1 MNNRKEVINLP
12 LEEILPNRFQP
23 RIKFDEQAITELS
36 ESIKEH
42 GVIQPIIVRGIGDKY
57 EIIAGERRYKA
68 SVMAGKTHI
77 PAIVVSLNDKDA
89 SEIAL
94 IENVQ
99 RQDLT
104 PIEEAISYRKILDMG
119 YLTQED
125 LATKLGVAQ
134 STVANKL
141 RLLNLD
147 DEVQDA
153 LLEEKISERH
163 ARSLLKLSKASM
175 QREMLKKIINERLTV
190 RKTDEEIEKMMKEK
204 ETGVFDSIEN
214 TMMNNMNDFN
224 QNNVFNNES
233 SAFNLNS
240 NNSFNENLTSV
251 TPDSNSFVNNEQA
264 NFSVDTDTV
273 NNNLNTIVPNSNDIE
288 IIDFADTNETF
299 NIPSMPIVEDIKESS
314 VQENTFTPEVNNVE
328 SFNIPNEVEM
338 AVPSFENNSFEEPTT
353 NLNNDVNTS
362 SVENTEDDETD
373 GADERILKP
382 GRFFNILNYDNDEPE
397 KEETPS
403 VDTVSDSTPNTF
415 SFNAFNMNNENNQ
428 DDEKEIKDFNQ
439 QLVEEPINTPN
450 ENINEFNNQMFSIP
464 NDFDRPIEPVTPVYE
479 NQTEESEEKK
489 ATLKDII
496 ALIRKCADDIEKND
510 FEIDTEEFDF
520 DDIYQVIFKIK
531 K

>member
-77 PAIVVSLNDKDA
+77 PAIVVDLNDKDA

-163 ARSLLKLSKASM
+163 ARSLLKLQKASM
-175 QREMLKKIINERLTV
+175 QKEMLKKIINERLTV
-190 RKTDEEIEKMMKEK
+190 RKTDEEIDKMMKEK

-224 QNNVFNNES
+224 QNNVFNNEG
-233 SAFNLNS
+233 SAFNLN
-240 NNSFNENLTSV
+240 NNSSLNENLTNV
-251 TPDSNSFVNNEQA
+251 DAESNSFVNNEPT
-264 NFSVDTDTV
+264 NFSVNIDNV
-273 NNNLNTIVPNSNDIE
+273 NSNLNISVPSSNDIE

-299 NIPSMPIVEDIKESS
+299 NIPSMPIVEDISEPSVKE
-314 VQENTFTPEVNNVE
+314 NNVE
-328 SFNIPNEVEM
+328 SNINSETSFNM
-338 AVPSFENNSFEEPTT
+338 PSEELKFPSLENSSNGLTP
-353 NLNNDVNTS
+353 NLNDDINTS
-362 SVENTEDDETD
+362 NVENSEDDDQD
-373 GADERILKP
+373 GSDERILKP
-382 GRFFNILNYDNDEPE
+382 GRFFNILNYDNEELE
-397 KEETPS
+397 KEEPS
-403 VDTVSDSTPNTF
+403 SIDNNTNDNTPNTF

-428 DDEKEIKDFNQ
+428 DEEKEIKDFNQ
-439 QLVEEPINTPN
+439 QLIEEPISTPI
-450 ENINEFNNQMFSIP
+450 ENVNEFNSQTFNIP
-464 NDFDRPIEPVTPVYE
+464 TNFDRPIEPVTPVYE
-479 NQTEESEEKK
+479 NQVEVPEDKP